1 MSKTL
6 KRIKQFIDY
15 RELTIRS
22 FELSVG
28 FSNGAF
34 ASQLKNGRTIG
45 VDKLENILNTYPE
58 LNANWLLTGKGR
70 MLLGKQPHIVKEPL
84 EDYKLSNAE
93 KDLIEVLKNQLE
105 DLKKDKERLH
115 HLLDARL
122 GKGK

>member
-1 MSKTL
+1 MSDTL
-6 KRIKQFIDY
+6 KRIKEFIDY
-15 RELTIRS
+15 RGLTIRS

-34 ASQLKNGRTIG
+34 ASQLKNQRTIG

-70 MLLGKQPHIVKEPL
+70 MLLEEPL
-84 EDYKLSNAE
+84 DVLQEPQAEYKKLPSTE
-93 KDLIEVLKNQLE
+93 KELIEVLKNQLE

-115 HLLDARL
+115 NLLDTKL
-122 GKGK
+122 KK